1 MDQGRI
7 VESGPPLNL
16 YEDTASLFRRLC
28 DTKVF
33 PSFVLMEGS
42 PADQM
47 YQRIG
52 IRDILKIRDDA
63 SDAVL
68 RTRRASKPRT
78 REVPGRLH
86 QRQPLTSAYLDVPT
100 VFARFF

>member
-1 MDQGRI
+1 M
-7 VESGPPLNL
+7 
-16 YEDTASLFRRLC
+16 
-28 DTKVF
+28 K
-33 PSFVLMEGS
+33 
-42 PADQM
+42 
-47 YQRIG
+47 RIG

-68 RTRRASKPRT
+68 LSRRIARPRT
-78 REVPGRLH
+78 RDIPGRLH